1 MKYEVKE
8 SKRFP
13 TGYVAQIIIVPIV
26 LFFSLTISTVY
37 AIMQEYDG
45 GANNPVNALRAINM
59 GRLTEN
65 PHKNPMEICK
75 NRHAIKTFFRPNLK
89 GNDVPNTI
97 WQSIQQAILEYKF

>member
-13 TGYVAQIIIVPIV
+13 TGYAAQIIIVPIV

-37 AIMQEYDG
+37 VVMQEYDG
-45 GANNPVNALRAINM
+45 DPNNPVNPFRAINM

-65 PHKNPMEICK
+65 PHRNPMETCK

-89 GNDVPNTI
+89 GNYVTNTI
-97 WQSIQQAILEYKF
+97 CQSIQHTIVESKF